1 MAMSI
6 SKQYFVSRIMSG
18 LADRQL
24 AKDLTQ
30 AEADEQRAK
39 DREYAAYLN
48 QKKTSRGRHV
58 TKPKFYQC

>member
-1 MAMSI
+1 MC
-6 SKQYFVSRIMSG
+6 SKNEFVFRIMTG

-24 AKDLTQ
+24 AKDLAQ
-30 AEADEQRAK
+30 AEDGEQRAK

-58 TKPKFYQC
+58 TKPRFYQC

>member
-1 MAMSI
+1 MIA
-6 SKQYFVSRIMSG
+6 KHEFVARVMKG

-24 AKDLTQ
+24 AKDLAQ
-30 AEADEQRAK
+30 AEDCEQRAK

-58 TKPKFYQC
+58 TKPRFYQC